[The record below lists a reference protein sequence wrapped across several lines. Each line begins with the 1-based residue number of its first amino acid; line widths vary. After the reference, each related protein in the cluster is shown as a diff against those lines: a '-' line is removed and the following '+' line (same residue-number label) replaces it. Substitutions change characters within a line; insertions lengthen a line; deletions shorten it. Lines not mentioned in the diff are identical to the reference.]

1 MSPTLMAL
9 RRAYGAAHAALDP
22 REREAD
28 VFRRVTGALRAVA
41 GVEGGA
47 AAQGGPARARALADN
62 RRLWL
67 AVEAAALHPANVLP
81 APLRADL
88 VSLARAVQRELDLP
102 SPDIGFL
109 IGVNEQITAGL
120 AARG

>member
-1 MSPTLMAL
+1 MSLMHMAV

-41 GVEGGA
+41 EAEGVATA
-47 AAQGGPARARALADN
+47 APSPACARALADN

-67 AVEAAALHPANVLP
+67 AVESAALHPANLLP
-81 APLRADL
+81 APLRANL
-88 VSLARAVQRELDLP
+88 VSLARAVQRELD
-102 SPDIGFL
+102 SPCPDLGFL
-109 IGVNEQITAGL
+109 IGVNEQIVAGL
-120 AARG
+120 AARA

>member
-1 MSPTLMAL
+1 MSPTLAAL

-41 GVEGGA
+41 GAEGA
-47 AAQGGPARARALADN
+47 AGQAGPARARALADN

-67 AVEAAALHPANVLP
+67 AVEAAALHPANMLP
-81 APLRADL
+81 ARLRAEL

-109 IGVNEQITAGL
+109 IGVNEQIAAGL
-120 AARG
+120 ATRG